1 MLGYTDKQAKIISF
15 VLLPVD
21 PESLQVA
28 LKISLSKPV
37 ISLRGGAISTLS
49 SCFTCSWL
57 ATWNNVFQ
65 TQH

>member
-21 PESLQVA
+21 PESLQIA
-28 LKISLSKPV
+28 LKISPSKPV

-49 SCFTCSWL
+49 SCFT
-57 ATWNNVFQ
+57 
-65 TQH
+65 